1 MVSSVGPAQPQSPSL
16 GQPQQQLHLSHK
28 SGSQPGG
35 RLGNVMQVRCKS
47 VSALLYVAKYESG
60 SKGKCILVNEEW
72 MTPNEFEE
80 KAGSKAKKY
89 LSSIKCSGR
98 PLRAYVNSGE
108 LRGTGP
114 IPVAKPAKISSK
126 PKNPQPIAPA
136 PAPGGGAGPAG
147 YGLPPP
153 GMSPAHMSA
162 GMPQSLTQ
170 VAMMQNSVGQPIL
183 LNQSN
188 LAVSIG
194 GQSQMSQAQLIQPMT
209 FTLAPMSMQGQ
220 QLHHQQLQH
229 HQLQG
234 STVAQQLHSSA
245 DYILQHK

>member
-1 MVSSVGPAQPQSPSL
+1 
-16 GQPQQQLHLSHK
+16 
-28 SGSQPGG
+28 
-35 RLGNVMQVRCKS
+35 
-47 VSALLYVAKYESG
+47 
-60 SKGKCILVNEEW
+60 
-72 MTPNEFEE
+72 
-80 KAGSKAKKY
+80 
-89 LSSIKCSGR
+89 
-98 PLRAYVNSGE
+98 
-108 LRGTGP
+108 
-114 IPVAKPAKISSK
+114 
-126 PKNPQPIAPA
+126 
-136 PAPGGGAGPAG
+136 
-147 YGLPPP
+147 
-153 GMSPAHMSA
+153 MSPAHMSA

-234 STVAQQLHSSA
+234 TTVAGQLHSSA